1 MITID
6 IINPR
11 FSKEQLKVPT
21 DKPSGLVYLPA
32 DFYSLRVS
40 MRRLWMK
47 PKVLRLMLVMNPIG
61 LRPHIV
67 KELPE
72 YTKMEV
78 SEDAVGE
85 AGVPLEEREHYIT
98 KLASKIVLQQYKTFI
113 WAPEM
118 SITEHRPLYIAVYLY
133 RGEEDSTL
141 FDTYS
146 GKKIPAGKPMF
157 RGGPLRTDSSK

>member
-1 MITID
+1 MITIN

-21 DKPSGLVYLPA
+21 DRASGLVYLPA

-47 PKVLRLMLVMNPIG
+47 PKILRLMLVMNPIG

-72 YTKMEV
+72 YTRMEV
-78 SEDAVGE
+78 NEEAVGE
-85 AGVPLEEREHYIT
+85 AGVPPEEREEYIT
-98 KLASKIVLQQYKTFI
+98 KLANKIVLQQYKAFI
-113 WAPEM
+113 WAPEI
-118 SITEHRPLYIAVYLY
+118 SITEQQSLYVAVYLY
-133 RGEEDSTL
+133 RGEEEPML
-141 FDTYS
+141 YDTYS
-146 GKKIPAGKPMF
+146 GKKVSAGKPMF
-157 RGGPLRTDSSK
+157 RGGPPAIAPSK